1 METLLTEIMIS
12 QRTADKL
19 PNGGDAATIYRISR
33 RPIEMMESARKPRSR
48 VSLSVQLV
56 SGAFMNDGRTP
67 HIDLQVISKQVM
79 LAHGFDPDFPPQVAQ
94 QLASLRA
101 HPTAV
106 TPGAD
111 VRDLRSLLWSSID
124 NDTSRDLDQIEVAE
138 RLPGGDVKVLVGIA
152 DVDTFVPKNT
162 PIDSYASKETTSVY
176 TGIRIFPMLPEE
188 LSTGTTSLLEN
199 QDRLSVVTEFVAG
212 ADGVVTGGTVY
223 RAVVRNKAQLAYNA
237 VGAWLDGSG
246 PAPAKVA
253 ASADLQ
259 AQLKLQDE
267 VAQALRTQ
275 RYRQGAL
282 NLESS
287 EIRPVMLGQQVV
299 DVVGAEKNRATELIE
314 DFMIAANGVVA
325 RMLEKVSSL
334 RRIVKTPER
343 WDRIVQLAAQH
354 GGNLPPDPDSKALND
369 FLIQRRAADP
379 DHFADV
385 SLTVIKLIGPGE
397 YVLERPGDPEQ
408 GHFGLAVQD
417 YTHSTAPNR
426 RFPDVVTQ
434 RIIKA
439 QLSNQAAP
447 YPDAELTAIASNCTL
462 KQDAARKVEREMSK
476 RLAAMAMSRRIGE
489 TFDAIVTGA
498 VPKGTF
504 VRISQPHVEGLLA
517 QGQAGLDVGDRL
529 RVKLIRTDVQR
540 GYIDFARV

>member
-1 METLLTEIMIS
+1 
-12 QRTADKL
+12 
-19 PNGGDAATIYRISR
+19 
-33 RPIEMMESARKPRSR
+33 
-48 VSLSVQLV
+48 
-56 SGAFMNDGRTP
+56 MNDVRPP
-67 HIDLQVISKQVM
+67 HFDLQAIAKQVM
-79 LAHGFDPDFPPQVAQ
+79 LAHGFDPNFPPQVPQ
-94 QLASLRA
+94 QLATLRA
-101 HPTAV
+101 DPPAV
-106 TPGAD
+106 APGAD
-111 VRDLRSLLWSSID
+111 IRDLRNLLWSSID

-138 RLPGGDVKVLVGIA
+138 RLPDGNFKVMVGIA
-152 DVDTFVPKNT
+152 DVDAFVAKSS

-176 TGIRIFPMLPEE
+176 TGVHIFPMLPEE

-199 QDRLSVVTEFVAG
+199 QDRLSVVTEFIAG
-212 ADGVVTGGTVY
+212 ADGVVASGNVY
-223 RAVVRNKAQLAYNA
+223 RAVVRNKAQLAYNG

-267 VAQALRTQ
+267 VAQNLRTQ
-275 RYRQGAL
+275 RFRQGAL

-299 DVVGAEKNRATELIE
+299 DVVGADKNRATDLIE
-314 DFMIAANGVVA
+314 DFMIAANGVIA

-343 WDRIVQLAAQH
+343 WDRIVQLAAAH
-354 GGNLPPDPDSKALND
+354 GIKLPPDPDSKALND
-369 FLIQRRAADP
+369 LLIKRKTADP
-379 DHFADV
+379 DHFADL

-434 RIIKA
+434 RIVKA
-439 QLSNQAAP
+439 QLSKQPAP
-447 YPDAELTAIASNCTL
+447 YSDSELSAIATNCTA

-476 RLAAMAMSRRIGE
+476 RLAAVAMSRRIGE

-498 VPKGTF
+498 IAKGTF
-504 VRISQPHVEGLLA
+504 VRISQPRIEGLLA

-529 RVKLIRTDVQR
+529 RVKLIRTDVQH
-540 GYIDFARV
+540 GYIDFARVS